1 MFLFKPPK
9 FALIAAAEENWGI
22 GINNALPWKIKEDM
36 AYFERVTKKV
46 LVSDET
52 TDTSLA
58 TSGKSVQNAVIMGRK
73 TWESIPPKFR
83 PLKDRLNVVLSKSL
97 KPESDMYVIHS
108 SLDEAVANLVGK
120 PTIARIFIIGG
131 GYVYKEAIE
140 SPLCEYIL
148 ITKVY
153 KNFNCDTFF
162 PKIDENMYEL
172 ASHDELVNFV
182 GNDVP
187 KGRQVEGE
195 IEYEFLMYKRNKDEG
210 DDGSKPN
217 ERSRLI
223 PGDGNSYVEQ
233 RMTYPRYDAA
243 ADRDRERESLQKIVQ
258 RTAENLIDI
267 SNAHVTERLQQQ
279 DVIDRANEYKDFIST
294 IKLDSKTL
302 QKIQEKSTLPKLQNR
317 KSLSL
322 SQISDVQNATL
333 IPPHVVL
340 SDGGLT
346 KEDQVWLHKA
356 MDEIHDAIDHIEV
369 EYVGDLV
376 VSLT

>member
-1 MFLFKPPK
+1 
-9 FALIAAAEENWGI
+9 
-22 GINNALPWKIKEDM
+22 
-36 AYFERVTKKV
+36 
-46 LVSDET
+46 
-52 TDTSLA
+52 
-58 TSGKSVQNAVIMGRK
+58 MGCCC
-73 TWESIPPKFR
+73 S
-83 PLKDRLNVVLSKSL
+83 
-97 KPESDMYVIHS
+97 
-108 SLDEAVANLVGK
+108 
-120 PTIARIFIIGG
+120 
-131 GYVYKEAIE
+131 
-140 SPLCEYIL
+140 
-148 ITKVY
+148 
-153 KNFNCDTFF
+153 
-162 PKIDENMYEL
+162 
-172 ASHDELVNFV
+172 
-182 GNDVP
+182 
-187 KGRQVEGE
+187 
-195 IEYEFLMYKRNKDEG
+195 KDEG